1 MNDKKIMIKNIDE
14 LKFKGDFIESQAF
27 GYLAVKRFLSLPIS
41 YPNTTRCTKPSLGGE
56 IIKNF

>member
-1 MNDKKIMIKNIDE
+1 MKSIDE